1 MANLLRGAGGHQ
13 APPLAGPITGAGSSS
28 TLRAKLPGP
37 RPGSAVWPSVS
48 VVVSAPYKK
57 PKKARLGMTTEV
69 SKPELAQPG
78 VSAPGNDSASEQK
91 KPTLPA
97 AVVALS
103 NPQTP
108 QMASQEHEVSN
119 SQEVSAEQASQ
130 QQRQTAHQ
138 NSTKVPSQFRLSI
151 YATCFASPPSCCWYL
166 HSCPI
171 HSPCYLTNDMCCR
184 RYRLTKI
191 YWICRTT
198 LPATSTPTSLTSPL

>member
-1 MANLLRGAGGHQ
+1 
-13 APPLAGPITGAGSSS
+13 
-28 TLRAKLPGP
+28 
-37 RPGSAVWPSVS
+37 
-48 VVVSAPYKK
+48 
-57 PKKARLGMTTEV
+57 MTTEV
-69 SKPELAQPG
+69 SKPEWAQPG

-108 QMASQEHEVSN
+108 QKASQEQEVSK

-138 NSTKVPSQFRLSI
+138 NSTKVPSQFRLSMLP
-151 YATCFASPPSCCWYL
+151 ASLALPHAIGTYTPV
-166 HSCPI
+166 CPI

>member
-138 NSTKVPSQFRLSI
+138 NSTKVHRNFACLSMLP
-151 YATCFASPPSCCWYL
+151 ASLALPHAVGTYTPV
-166 HSCPI
+166 CPI

-191 YWICRTT
+191 Y
-198 LPATSTPTSLTSPL
+198 